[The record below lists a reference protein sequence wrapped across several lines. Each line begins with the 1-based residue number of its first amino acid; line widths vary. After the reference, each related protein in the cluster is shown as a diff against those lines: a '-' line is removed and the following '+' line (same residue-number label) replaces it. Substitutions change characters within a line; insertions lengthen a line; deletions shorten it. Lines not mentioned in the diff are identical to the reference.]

1 MTKLTDGI
9 RTVGITMN
17 EWTGRN
23 YTIDW
28 SADFFN
34 VGSLTRNDEDDTY
47 KVDDVLYC
55 IGQALDWANGTGD
68 YYDCDV
74 DEEEISR
81 RNVDL
86 EEFPCD
92 GGNYEATQMQKMWAA
107 L

>member
-17 EWTGRN
+17 EWTGSN

-34 VGSLTRNDEDDTY
+34 VGSLHRNDEDDAY

-55 IGQALDWANGTGD
+55 IGQAMEWKYGTGD
-68 YYDCDV
+68 YYDPDV
-74 DEEEISR
+74 DENEIDC

-92 GGNYEATQMQKMWAA
+92 GGNNEAPEVQKMRAS